1 MVDNKRWRFLANR
14 AAKLA
19 RQRRRRKRA
28 THKVWPH
35 LTRDQQEVAKRLSKG
50 QISLVTISGWGF
62 LVHDQATFSGMTRC
76 CSYLHPKLS

>member
-50 QISLVTISGWGF
+50 QISLVTISGWGSTSQ
-62 LVHDQATFSGMTRC
+62 LPR
-76 CSYLHPKLS
+76 LP